1 MPRPL
6 VKICGM
12 TRMEDVELCTRLG
25 ADLLGFIFHPASPR
39 NADPDFVAS
48 VKTGRVVKVGVFVN
62 QSADQVIE
70 IMDRC
75 GLHAAQLHGG
85 QDMAFCE
92 AVGPDRVIRA
102 FWPEAYSSAEALL
115 HDLDNYAEVCGH
127 FLLDAGTK
135 GQGGTGRSIDFSML
149 QGIEIQ
155 TPWFLAGGIGPDN
168 LEAALAVSPPGLD
181 INSGVE
187 RQPGVKDET
196 KLRAVFDRLDKV
208 E

>member
-1 MPRPL
+1 MDRPL

-12 TRMEDVELCTRLG
+12 TRMQDVELCSRLG

-62 QSADQVIE
+62 QTAGEVIE
-70 IMDRC
+70 LMDRC

-92 AVGPDRVIRA
+92 AIGPDRVIRA
-102 FWPEAYSSAEALL
+102 FWPDTYTSTVALL
-115 HDLDNYAEVCGH
+115 RDLDNYAEVCGH
-127 FLLDAGTK
+127 FLLDAGGQ
-135 GQGGTGRSIDFSML
+135 GQGGTGQSIDFGIL
-149 QGIEIQ
+149 QHIEIQ
-155 TPWFLAGGIGPDN
+155 TPWFLAGGIGPSN
-168 LEAALAVSPPGLD
+168 LEAALAANPPGLD

-187 RQPGVKDET
+187 SEPGIKDET

>member
-1 MPRPL
+1 MRRPL

-12 TRMEDVELCTRLG
+12 TRMEDVALCTDLG

-39 NADPDFVAS
+39 CADPEFVAS
-48 VKTGRVVKVGVFVN
+48 VRTGRVVKVGVFVH
-62 QSADQVIE
+62 QSADEVLA

-92 AVGPDRVIRA
+92 AVGPDRVIRT
-102 FWPEAYSSAEALL
+102 FWPETYTSPEALL
-115 HDLDNYAEVCGH
+115 RDMENYAEVCGH
-127 FLLDAGTK
+127 FLLDAGTR
-135 GQGGTGRSIDFSML
+135 GQGGTGRPIDFGIL
-149 QGIEIQ
+149 QHIEIQ

-168 LEAALAVSPPGLD
+168 LDAALAVNPPGLD

-187 RQPGVKDET
+187 AQPGIKDQT
-196 KLRAVFDRLDKV
+196 KLRAVFDRFDKV

>member
-1 MPRPL
+1 MARPL
-6 VKICGM
+6 IKICGM
-12 TRMEDVELCTRLG
+12 TRMEDVALCASLG

-39 NADPDFVAS
+39 CADPAFAAS

-62 QSADQVIE
+62 QSAQEVVE

-92 AVGPDRVIRA
+92 AVGPDRVIRT
-102 FWPEAYSSAEALL
+102 FWPETYASPEALL
-115 HDLDNYAEVCGH
+115 RDMENYAEVCGH
-127 FLLDAGTK
+127 FLLDAGGT
-135 GQGGTGRSIDFSML
+135 GQGGTGRSIDFGFL
-149 QGIEIQ
+149 QHIEIQ

-168 LEAALAVSPPGLD
+168 LDAALAVNPSGLD

-187 RQPGVKDET
+187 TQPGIKDET